1 MADYNSVLAFSS
13 YLCKALRSA
22 SDESL
27 EPSQI
32 FSEHAHSPGCA
43 HRPMHVPGILDSK
56 EYIGDY
62 QSPYGQLI
70 PQLYILNFWL
80 GLLLVPTFI
89 YLLGSYDLKQL
100 LLFSK
105 NAYIE
110 KNREKGFPT
119 GWAPNQNK

>member
-1 MADYNSVLAFSS
+1 MADSNSVLAFSS
-13 YLCKALRSA
+13 YLCRALRSA

-32 FSEHAHSPGCA
+32 FPEHAHSPGCA

-62 QSPYGQLI
+62 QSPYRKLI
-70 PQLYILNFWL
+70 PQLYILNVWL
-80 GLLLVPTFI
+80 GLLFVPTFI

-100 LLFSK
+100 PLF
-105 NAYIE
+105 
-110 KNREKGFPT
+110 
-119 GWAPNQNK
+119 